1 MDAELLVDDVAGKDH
16 GSTDDGWGSMSSSDD
31 SIVLS
36 STLDFSDDGDDGA
49 MSSSS
54 SSSMTLHPSPEVD
67 SNGPLYE
74 LSQLL
79 VHLPIK
85 RGLSR
90 HYQGKSQSFTSLSN
104 ASCIEDLAKKST
116 PCSRK
121 MMKSS
126 SQQLRHYLLEFP
138 LRFETCRILQQ
149 GESVISSWRQRL
161 ELSDI
166 TTEDRNSLISSD
178 HIGPERQHII
188 TLSTDRSDKSLIQI
202 A

>member
-1 MDAELLVDDVAGKDH
+1 MGGSVLQTLQGCSPVMDAELLVDDVAGKDH

-121 MMKSS
+121 MMKSCKSYGGFLDCQKSFTPRACTRTISKKASKS
-126 SQQLRHYLLEFP
+126 SSSYLLSKKSRYIRCRTP
-138 LRFETCRILQQ
+138 ISVQETL
-149 GESVISSWRQRL
+149 
-161 ELSDI
+161 
-166 TTEDRNSLISSD
+166 
-178 HIGPERQHII
+178 
-188 TLSTDRSDKSLIQI
+188 
-202 A
+202 